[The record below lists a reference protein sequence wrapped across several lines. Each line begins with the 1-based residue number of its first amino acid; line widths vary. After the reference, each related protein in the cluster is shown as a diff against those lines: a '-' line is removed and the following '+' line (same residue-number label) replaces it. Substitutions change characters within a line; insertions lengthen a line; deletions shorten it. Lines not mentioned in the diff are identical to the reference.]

1 MKDLKFEQKRSLSRE
16 EAADQLTA
24 LADALRR
31 GGEAELAM
39 GAGTLSLRIPE
50 ELRCELEFEVSD
62 GEIELEIEF
71 TWPTRARRRAAEP
84 PAKSADQGTVEST
97 DKGTAKPPARSAKKT
112 AARSAGSAKS
122 AAAKRA
128 AAGTA
133 TASGGGRRAKRAAA
147 KPAAA

>member
-16 EAADQLTA
+16 EAADQLAA

-84 PAKSADQGTVEST
+84 PVKSAEQGTDT
-97 DKGTAKPPARSAKKT
+97 GTPKPPARTKKT
-112 AARSAGSAKS
+112 AARTAGSAKS
-122 AAAKRA
+122 AAPKRA
-128 AAGTA
+128 AA
-133 TASGGGRRAKRAAA
+133 ASGGGRRTKRAAA

>member
-84 PAKSADQGTVEST
+84 PAKSAEKGT
-97 DKGTAKPPARSAKKT
+97 DAGTAKPPARSAKKT
-112 AARSAGSAKS
+112 AARTAGSAKS
-122 AAAKRA
+122 AAPKRA
-128 AAGTA
+128 AA
-133 TASGGGRRAKRAAA
+133 ASGGGRRTKRAAA
-147 KPAAA
+147 KPATA